1 VEKIKKQII
10 CGLAQTVVY
19 VMVLL
24 QVLVSTAL
32 SNSGLIKSGKFCW
45 LLTCAKELGLK
56 NGLVI
61 TKSKE
66 GAETIDG
73 IRVRFVP
80 LWKWLLE

>member
-1 VEKIKKQII
+1 
-10 CGLAQTVVY
+10 
-19 VMVLL
+19 
-24 QVLVSTAL
+24 L